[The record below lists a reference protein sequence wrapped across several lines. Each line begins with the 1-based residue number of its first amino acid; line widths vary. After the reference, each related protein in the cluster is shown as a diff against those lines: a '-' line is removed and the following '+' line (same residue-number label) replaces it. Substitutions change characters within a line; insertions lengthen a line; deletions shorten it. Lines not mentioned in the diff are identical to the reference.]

1 MTVLVYEWRS
11 LSEESQRSIL
21 ELRET
26 YEGLWLEVL
35 QRARQEGLIQAD
47 PFCSASFLT
56 GALSWTITWYRP
68 EGSMTV
74 SELASQAMA
83 MLQL

>member
-1 MTVLVYEWRS
+1 VYEWRS

-47 PFCSASFLT
+47 PFVLRRFLT